1 MLTTDNLLSQMRTKV
16 LELYSP
22 ALQLVFEAETD
33 ELKKKEFIE
42 QREACRKYLYELEL
56 QDLQKVLAKMKLLE
70 AELNLAIQS
79 LDNALQDVNNTVG
92 IIGSIK
98 RLSGIMVR
106 LFAIF

>member
-22 ALQLVFEAETD
+22 VIQLRIEAETD

-42 QREACRKYLYELEL
+42 QRESCRKYLFDLEL
-56 QDLQKVLAKMKLLE
+56 QDLQEVLAKMKPLE

-79 LDNALQDVNNTVG
+79 LDNAIEDVENTVG
-92 IIGSIK
+92 IIESIK

>member
-1 MLTTDNLLSQMRTKV
+1 MFTTDNLLSQMRTKV

-22 ALQLVFEAETD
+22 VIQLRIETEAD
-33 ELKKKEFIE
+33 ESKRKELIE
-42 QREACRKYLYELEL
+42 QRESCRYYLHELEL
-56 QDLQKVLAKMKLLE
+56 KDLQEVLAKMKPLE

-79 LDNALQDVNNTVG
+79 LDDALEDVENTVG
-92 IIGSIK
+92 IIGSIR

>member
-1 MLTTDNLLSQMRTKV
+1 MLTTDNLLSQMRTRV

-22 ALQLVFEAETD
+22 AIQFAFEAETD
-33 ELKKKEFIE
+33 EAKKQEFIE
-42 QREACRKYLYELEL
+42 QRESCRKYLFDLEL
-56 QDLQKVLAKMKLLE
+56 QDLQEVLAKMKPLE

-79 LDNALQDVNNTVG
+79 LDNAIEDVENTVG
-92 IIGSIK
+92 IIESIK